1 MEAVLLAGG
10 LRTRISEE
18 TSLKPKLMVEIGG
31 RPITQRTRGQGDG
44 EINTHV

>member
-1 MEAVLLAGG
+1 MEAEFCESAYP
-10 LRTRISEE
+10 ISEE